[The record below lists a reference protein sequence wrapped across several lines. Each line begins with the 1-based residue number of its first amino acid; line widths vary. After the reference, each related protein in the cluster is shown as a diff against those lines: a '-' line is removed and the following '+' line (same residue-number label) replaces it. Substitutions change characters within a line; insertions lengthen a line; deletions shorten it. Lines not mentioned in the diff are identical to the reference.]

1 MPPGAEAGVT
11 AANRLSVESHL
22 LTGSACIPGL
32 DCYRFVLN
40 PDTGK
45 KSVILNL
52 TSLPVVTI
60 AEIVPDLSDLRIARG
75 IRQWG
80 GCNQLGIRSLGDE
93 LQGGIER
100 AKC

>member
-11 AANRLSVESHL
+11 AAIRLSVESHL
-22 LTGSACIPGL
+22 LTGTACIPGL

-45 KSVILNL
+45 KSVILNV

-60 AEIVPDLSDLRIARG
+60 AEIVPDLSDLRIEGAAWGRG
-75 IRQWG
+75 CYNRLTIRGLG
-80 GCNQLGIRSLGDE
+80 GEN
-93 LQGGIER
+93 
-100 AKC
+100 